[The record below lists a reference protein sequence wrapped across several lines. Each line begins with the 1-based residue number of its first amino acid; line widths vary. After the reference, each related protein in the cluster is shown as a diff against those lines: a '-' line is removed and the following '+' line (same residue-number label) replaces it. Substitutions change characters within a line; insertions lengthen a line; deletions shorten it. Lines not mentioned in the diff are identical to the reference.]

1 MCLFVNEIWW
11 LVFHYIILICAMIVS
26 WYKTFQFYF
35 FIFSLSD
42 PYYIM
47 TCCYKQN
54 EINVIVDKYLSCCI
68 TLINETFLISL
79 FKKTVWRVGWGCQNN
94 KILQWKLYCYTKI
107 IKKEFPHLFT
117 VGFVEIFF
125 SLDSFC
131 ENFGSSHR
139 FQCKINLIRFQNL
152 DIILKRNPGK
162 SYSIENVYKDWSW
175 NYGNEAISLR
185 SKIKMQYGSDTLN

>member
-1 MCLFVNEIWW
+1 
-11 LVFHYIILICAMIVS
+11 MIVS
-26 WYKTFQFYF
+26 SYKTFQFYF

-54 EINVIVDKYLSCCI
+54 EINVTVDKYLFCCI

-79 FKKTVWRVGWGCQNN
+79 FKKLCKGWGGV
-94 KILQWKLYCYTKI
+94 KI
-107 IKKEFPHLFT
+107 IRFFIENCIVTQKLSKKEFPHLFT

-162 SYSIENVYKDWSW
+162 SYSIENVYKD
-175 NYGNEAISLR
+175 
-185 SKIKMQYGSDTLN
+185 